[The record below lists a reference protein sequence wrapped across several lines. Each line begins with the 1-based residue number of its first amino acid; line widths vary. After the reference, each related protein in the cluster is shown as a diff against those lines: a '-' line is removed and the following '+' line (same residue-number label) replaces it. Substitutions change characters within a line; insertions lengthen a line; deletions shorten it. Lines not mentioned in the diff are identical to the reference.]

1 VYRKILYVVFVAM
14 CLSFMLACGGRGDF
28 GGGSGGGTGTGTGT
42 GTGSNTGTPKLV
54 TITGGSTFM
63 DGDIV
68 VDAPAVTGA
77 NKLDMGFISVDDPNG
92 NAYNTFTTV
101 HQGASNSVLLIAG
114 PGITASTQ
122 VIVTGPSPS
131 DITLGTPTFNSGTIP
146 ALQLTISVSSTAALG
161 ARTVIL
167 KNSNN
172 DIAAFA
178 GGLEVIQ

>member
-1 VYRKILYVVFVAM
+1 MYRKIMCAIFLAM
-14 CLSFMLACGGRGDF
+14 CLSFMPACTPGRLF
-28 GGGSGGGTGTGTGT
+28 AGGGGGGGTGTGTGT
-42 GTGSNTGTPKLV
+42 GGNTGTPKLV

-77 NKLDMGFISVDDPNG
+77 NKLDMAFISVDDPNG
-92 NAYNTFTTV
+92 DAFNISTTV

-122 VIVTGPSPS
+122 VSVTGPSPS
-131 DITLGTPTFNSGTIP
+131 DITLGTTTFLSGTVP
-146 ALQLTISVSSTAALG
+146 ALQLTVSVSSTAALG

-178 GGLEVIQ
+178 GGLEVIP